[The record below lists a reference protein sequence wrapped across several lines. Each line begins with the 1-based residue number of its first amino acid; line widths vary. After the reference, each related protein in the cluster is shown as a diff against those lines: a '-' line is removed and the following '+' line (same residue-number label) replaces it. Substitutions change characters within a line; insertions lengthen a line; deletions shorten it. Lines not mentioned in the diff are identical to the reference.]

1 MLVNLSRPSTSLR
14 SRLTVRIAAAGIAA
28 TLAGGLFAVSAAH
41 TDTAHQASDD
51 VKILADVGWNSPT
64 PKATP

>member
-1 MLVNLSRPSTSLR
+1 MLANLSRPGTPFR
-14 SRLTVRIAAAGIAA
+14 PRLTVRIATAAIAA
-28 TLAGGLFAVSAAH
+28 TLAGGGVAVSAAS
-41 TDTAHQASDD
+41 TGTAHGTSGD